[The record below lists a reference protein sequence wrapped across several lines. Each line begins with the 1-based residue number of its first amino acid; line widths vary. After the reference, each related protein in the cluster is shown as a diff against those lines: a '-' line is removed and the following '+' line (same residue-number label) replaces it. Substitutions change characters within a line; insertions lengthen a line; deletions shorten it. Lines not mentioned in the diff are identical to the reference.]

1 MRVEVAK
8 TAGFCFGVDRAVS
21 TVYKLLEEGKQAATL
36 GPIIHNPQV
45 TGDLAARGVVTVSRP
60 QETPAGYT
68 LVIRSHGVAQAVE
81 EEIQALGLP
90 YVDATCPFV
99 KKIHQLA
106 AEAGEQGKVFLLAGD
121 KDHPEVKG
129 ILGHCKGE
137 NFTVKNNQWNC

>member
-81 EEIQALGLP
+81 EVKRRSRQYAKRQLTWFRRDPNIEWILLEKDQDFSSVIQDSTNYLREKGLP
-90 YVDATCPFV
+90 
-99 KKIHQLA
+99 
-106 AEAGEQGKVFLLAGD
+106 
-121 KDHPEVKG
+121 
-129 ILGHCKGE
+129 
-137 NFTVKNNQWNC
+137 

>member
-81 EEIQALGLP
+81 EVKRRSRQYAKRQLTWFRRDPSIEWILLEKDQDFSSVIQDSTNYLREKGLP
-90 YVDATCPFV
+90 
-99 KKIHQLA
+99 
-106 AEAGEQGKVFLLAGD
+106 
-121 KDHPEVKG
+121 
-129 ILGHCKGE
+129 
-137 NFTVKNNQWNC
+137 